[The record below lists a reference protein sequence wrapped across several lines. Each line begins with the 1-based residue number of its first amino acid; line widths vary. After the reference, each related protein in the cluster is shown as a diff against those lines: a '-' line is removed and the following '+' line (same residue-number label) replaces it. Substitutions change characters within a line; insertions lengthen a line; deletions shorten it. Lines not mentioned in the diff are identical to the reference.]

1 MPLPDA
7 WPALCAAV
15 HVRAEAAAAAT
26 PALSQQQLHLRSHS
40 SPIDPV
46 LVLHRSL
53 DDVCGCVH
61 SGGEEEEAAG
71 RSVVVCAYVQEAGV
85 VTKFCIGRR
94 LSHVPV
100 ACT

>member
-1 MPLPDA
+1 MHGRRCALPCMCV
-7 WPALCAAV
+7 LKQ
-15 HVRAEAAAAAT
+15 
-26 PALSQQQLHLRSHS
+26 QQQLHLRSHS

-85 VTKFCIGRR
+85 VTKILHRASFV
-94 LSHVPV
+94 S
-100 ACT
+100 CTGCMHIAMK